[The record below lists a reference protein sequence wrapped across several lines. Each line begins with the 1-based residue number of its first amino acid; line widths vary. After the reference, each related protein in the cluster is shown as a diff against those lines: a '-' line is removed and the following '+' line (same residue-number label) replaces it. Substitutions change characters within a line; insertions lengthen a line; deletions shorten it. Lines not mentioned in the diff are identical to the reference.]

1 TIRECK
7 IHDCKTSGVY
17 VQAHGTGAI
26 ERCDI
31 WGNTASG
38 ILVLKEARA
47 VIRGC
52 NIHHG
57 KQNGIYVDGRS
68 VVRVEE
74 YSEGTGNAQAGVDVS
89 GEAEC
94 TLIRTHVRDNG
105 SWGVVSG
112 AGARVTMESC
122 KASGVWSTGA
132 RDGAWLTAVDTQIDG
147 KTCGAYA
154 SSKGVVLL
162 ER

>member
-1 TIRECK
+1 
-7 IHDCKTSGVY
+7 
-17 VQAHGTGAI
+17 
-26 ERCDI
+26 
-31 WGNTASG
+31 
-38 ILVLKEARA
+38 
-47 VIRGC
+47 
-52 NIHHG
+52 
-57 KQNGIYVDGRS
+57 S

-74 YSEGTGNAQAGVDVS
+74 YSEVTGNAQAGVDVS

-162 ER
+162 ERCVVQGGTGLQAIEQGAVHARFCTLLGPSDKRIVTATGGLVTNHGERSAPDLA